1 MANNNHHRNNANQH
15 KEPPIKKFMLGTKEL
30 ENKIAEFEYDRG
42 QYTITDV
49 IGEERTEIYRS
60 RNMQEAYMKWNVY
73 IGRKKE
79 RPARAKAENAEAT
92 EAQAAPA
99 PQNNH
104 RQENRKNNN
113 HSKNNRSRNR
123 SQKRQTKRVDYN
135 GESDE

>member
-15 KEPPIKKFMLGTKEL
+15 KEPAIKKFMLGTKEL

-79 RPARAKAENAEAT
+79 RPARAKAENAEST

-113 HSKNNRSRNR
+113 HSKSNRSRNR